1 MDGTSSGL
9 HECLNCR
16 TRLRSEEEEATM
28 ASNSSSFQS
37 LGNGTFRV
45 SGARVSP
52 TTGRYV
58 TGNSGAAAPKQSSN
72 PPKAQPK
79 QK

>member
-1 MDGTSSGL
+1 
-9 HECLNCR
+9 
-16 TRLRSEEEEATM
+16 M
-28 ASNSSSFQS
+28 ASNNSSFQS

-58 TGNSGAAAPKQSSN
+58 TRSSAPTAPKPSAST
-72 PPKAQPK
+72 PSTQPK

>member
-1 MDGTSSGL
+1 
-9 HECLNCR
+9 
-16 TRLRSEEEEATM
+16 M
-28 ASNSSSFQS
+28 ASSSSSFQS

-58 TGNSGAAAPKQSSN
+58 TRGNASAAPKQSSSA
-72 PPKAQPK
+72 PKAQPK

>member
-1 MDGTSSGL
+1 
-9 HECLNCR
+9 
-16 TRLRSEEEEATM
+16 M